1 MKVALSKIFSIRAP
15 ISAVWDFMT
24 NVEKVCTC
32 IPGAQYEEK
41 IGEDQH
47 SVMLVVKVGP
57 IKSSY
62 RSTVSIRSMDNE
74 NYTIE
79 IEGQGTDTKGKGGAT
94 MELVGTLIES
104 ESGTTE
110 IKGDSTVTIQGMLAQ
125 FGSRM
130 VEDVSNQLFIQF
142 TKSLAAKLEGDSDEA
157 DETESSAEALSGVA
171 VAGAAL
177 KGVSSRLMAVSYT
190 HLTLP
195 TKA

>member
-1 MKVALSKIFSIRAP
+1 MKVALSKTFTIRAP

-32 IPGAQYEEK
+32 IPGAQYKEN
-41 IGEDQH
+41 IGENQH
-47 SVMLVVKVGP
+47 SVMLLVKVGP

-62 RSTVSIRSMDNE
+62 RSTVSIRSLDNE

-94 MELVGTLIES
+94 MELVGVLS
-104 ESGTTE
+104 ENENGTTE
-110 IKGDSTVTIQGMLAQ
+110 INGDSTITIQGMLAQ

-130 VEDVSNQLFIQF
+130 VEDVSNQLFLQF
-142 TKSLAAKLEGDSDEA
+142 TKALSTKLEGNSEKA
-157 DETESSAEALSGVA
+157 DETESSTEALSGVS

-177 KGVSSRLMAVSYT
+177 KGISSRLMD
-190 HLTLP
+190 
-195 TKA
+195 KFKKKED

>member
-1 MKVALSKIFSIRAP
+1 LKVALSKIFSISAP

-47 SVMLVVKVGP
+47 SVMLVIKVGP

-177 KGVSSRLMAVSYT
+177 KGVSSRLMD
-190 HLTLP
+190 
-195 TKA
+195 KFKKKED

>member
-1 MKVALSKIFSIRAP
+1 LKVALSKNFTIRAP

-32 IPGAQYEEK
+32 IPGAQYEEN

-47 SVMLVVKVGP
+47 SVMLLVKVGP

-62 RSTVSIRSMDNE
+62 RSTVSIRSLDNE
-74 NYTIE
+74 KYTIE

-94 MELVGTLIES
+94 MELVGVLS
-104 ESGTTE
+104 ENENGTTE
-110 IKGDSTVTIQGMLAQ
+110 INGDSTIRIQGMLAQ

-130 VEDVSNQLFIQF
+130 VEDVSNQLFNQF
-142 TKSLAAKLEGDSDEA
+142 TNSLAAKLEGNGEQA
-157 DETESSAEALSGVA
+157 HETESSTEALSGVS

-177 KGVSSRLMAVSYT
+177 KGISSRLMD
-190 HLTLP
+190 
-195 TKA
+195 KFKKKED

>member
-1 MKVALSKIFSIRAP
+1 
-15 ISAVWDFMT
+15 MT

-62 RSTVSIRSMDNE
+62 RSTVSIRSRDNE

-94 MELVGTLIES
+94 MELVGTLIKS

-110 IKGDSTVTIQGMLAQ
+110 IKGDSTITIQGMLAQ

-142 TKSLAAKLEGDSDEA
+142 TKSLAAKLEGDGDEA

-177 KGVSSRLMAVSYT
+177 KGVSSRLMD
-190 HLTLP
+190 
-195 TKA
+195 KFKKKEE

>member
-1 MKVALSKIFSIRAP
+1 MKVALSKTFSIRAP

-62 RSTVSIRSMDNE
+62 RSTVSIRSRDNE

-104 ESGTTE
+104 ETGKTE

-142 TKSLAAKLEGDSDEA
+142 TKSIAAKLESNGDEA
-157 DETESSAEALSGVA
+157 DEKESSAEALSGVA

-177 KGVSSRLMAVSYT
+177 KGVSSRLMD
-190 HLTLP
+190 
-195 TKA
+195 KFKKKEE

>member
-1 MKVALSKIFSIRAP
+1 MKVALSKTFTIRAP

-32 IPGAQYEEK
+32 IPGAQYKEN
-41 IGEDQH
+41 IGENQH
-47 SVMLVVKVGP
+47 SVMLLVKVGP

-62 RSTVSIRSMDNE
+62 RSTVSIRSLDNKK
-74 NYTIE
+74 YTIE

-94 MELVGTLIES
+94 MELVGVLS
-104 ESGTTE
+104 ENENGTTE
-110 IKGDSTVTIQGMLAQ
+110 INGDSTITIQGMLAQ

-142 TKSLAAKLEGDSDEA
+142 TNSLAAKLEGNSEKA
-157 DETESSAEALSGVA
+157 DETESSTEALSGVS

-177 KGVSSRLMAVSYT
+177 KGISSRLMD
-190 HLTLP
+190 
-195 TKA
+195 KFKKKED

>member
-15 ISAVWDFMT
+15 ISTVWDFMT

-32 IPGAQYEEK
+32 ITGAQYEEK

-47 SVMLVVKVGP
+47 SVMLVIKVGP

-104 ESGTTE
+104 ETGTTE

-142 TKSLAAKLEGDSDEA
+142 TKSLAAKLEGDGDEA

-177 KGVSSRLMAVSYT
+177 KGVSSRLSD
-190 HLTLP
+190 
-195 TKA
+195 KFKKKED

>member
-1 MKVALSKIFSIRAP
+1 MKVALSKTFTIRAP

-32 IPGAQYEEK
+32 IPGAQYKEN

-47 SVMLVVKVGP
+47 SVMLLVKVGP

-62 RSTVSIRSMDNE
+62 RSTVSIRSLDNE
-74 NYTIE
+74 KYTIE

-94 MELVGTLIES
+94 MELVGVLS
-104 ESGTTE
+104 ENENGTTE
-110 IKGDSTVTIQGMLAQ
+110 INGDSTITIQGMLAQ

-142 TKSLAAKLEGDSDEA
+142 TNSLAAKLEGNSEKA
-157 DETESSAEALSGVA
+157 NETESSTEALSGVS

-177 KGVSSRLMAVSYT
+177 KGISSRLMD
-190 HLTLP
+190 
-195 TKA
+195 KFKKKED

>member
-1 MKVALSKIFSIRAP
+1 MKVALSKTFTIRAP

-32 IPGAQYEEK
+32 IPGAQYKEN

-47 SVMLVVKVGP
+47 SVMLLVKVGP

-62 RSTVSIRSMDNE
+62 RSTVSIRSLDNE

-94 MELVGTLIES
+94 MELVGVLS
-104 ESGTTE
+104 ENENGTTQ
-110 IKGDSTVTIQGMLAQ
+110 INGDSTITIQGMLAQ

-142 TKSLAAKLEGDSDEA
+142 TNSLAAKLEGNSEKA
-157 DETESSAEALSGVA
+157 DETESSTEALSGVS

-177 KGVSSRLMAVSYT
+177 KGISSRLMD
-190 HLTLP
+190 
-195 TKA
+195 KFKKKED